1 MRGLTRTILVLLAML
16 ISAVAHAEPSDKYW
30 DNLQKSF
37 FPGKTI
43 EAGPFIHIT
52 APHRA
57 ESGAQVPFAF
67 DIDYPMTPEKYVK
80 NVSIIVDGNP
90 VPLTAIFH
98 FNPNSGKA
106 AISTRIRLEV
116 DAYVHVVAETS
127 DGKYYMNATTIRA
140 SGGCGGTVSGDREEA
155 KKGAGKMKL
164 AVKPVKAGEIAEA
177 RLLIKHPMFT
187 GLQRDLVSMGYW
199 PAFFVNKIEAT
210 FNGEPVMLADT
221 FIGISEDPNIRFNF
235 VPQQSGK
242 LVVTIE
248 DNEGGKFQQETDVE
262 VL

>member
-90 VPLTAIFH
+90 VPLT
-98 FNPNSGKA
+98 PDEMQGVA
-106 AISTRIRLEV
+106 ATSCGVLRDMGPQIQWVES
-116 DAYVHVVAETS
+116 YVTDDKVYCV
-127 DGKYYMNATTIRA
+127 Y
-140 SGGCGGTVSGDREEA
+140 
-155 KKGAGKMKL
+155 
-164 AVKPVKAGEIAEA
+164 IA
-177 RLLIKHPMFT
+177 P
-187 GLQRDLVSMGYW
+187 
-199 PAFFVNKIEAT
+199 
-210 FNGEPVMLADT
+210 
-221 FIGISEDPNIRFNF
+221 SEDMVREHAK
-235 VPQQSGK
+235 Q
-242 LVVTIE
+242 
-248 DNEGGKFQQETDVE
+248 GGFPANKVSEIKRMIDPTTAE
-262 VL
+262 ER